1 MFTTYFRGRSCF
13 TFGNIWG
20 EVFAQLY
27 YWLTF
32 TLVSVIPFVSLIIMN
47 SVIIKTLHQRS
58 RSKLTETFRPED
70 QNQGPF
76 QGQDQGQN
84 NVQGQTNLSK
94 HTEGQIYTMLFLV
107 SFSYLILTT
116 PMFAFFLYN
125 KLIDF
130 LQSPYHFAVFTM
142 FFQAA
147 EKAFYTNFGINFF
160 LYVLSGQ
167 KFRKD
172 LINIFVKRNLNH

>member
-1 MFTTYFRGRSCF
+1 
-13 TFGNIWG
+13 
-20 EVFAQLY
+20 
-27 YWLTF
+27 
-32 TLVSVIPFVSLIIMN
+32 
-47 SVIIKTLHQRS
+47 
-58 RSKLTETFRPED
+58 
-70 QNQGPF
+70 
-76 QGQDQGQN
+76 
-84 NVQGQTNLSK
+84 
-94 HTEGQIYTMLFLV
+94 
-107 SFSYLILTT
+107 
-116 PMFAFFLYN
+116 MFAFLLYN

-142 FFQAA
+142 FFQEA